1 MKSGRT
7 NESKEVIMTGLI
19 NKTVMSVLITAS
31 SLGFISSASADET
44 RTLKFHS
51 GLAQS
56 RPEAAHIEHFA
67 ELVNEKSGGTL
78 NVDVYHAGSLGLKEA
93 DMLRILQA
101 GLVDAALMYGE
112 YYKRDAPALASVYA
126 QGAITQSSQHLEVLP
141 TLRDIYEDAYAKW
154 GITTVGGVVAPVF
167 DVGLHCKEPVNTL
180 EGLKEKKVRVWSG
193 HLVDTFKNLGISA
206 QVIPQNDMYLAL
218 QTGVV
223 DCAYYLS
230 TVAKT
235 VSLQE
240 VTKYESYLHPWAA
253 SPWMFGISDKTWST
267 LDQQQQA
274 ALIEAGNQV
283 WDETEKLAVDDER
296 EIKAREER
304 IELGINV
311 LPAFSAED
319 VKTFV
324 EASSKAW
331 REMAEESGEEGLGY
345 YKKVSSLTH

>member
-1 MKSGRT
+1 
-7 NESKEVIMTGLI
+7 MTDLFK
-19 NKTVMSVLITAS
+19 KTALSVLITAS
-31 SLGFISSASADET
+31 SLGFIYSATADET
-44 RTLKFHS
+44 KTLKFHS

-67 ELVNEKSGGTL
+67 ELVKEKSGGTL

-141 TLRDIYEDAYAKW
+141 TLRDIYQGAYAKW
-154 GITTVGGVVAPVF
+154 NIKTVGGVVAPVF
-167 DVGLHCKEPVNTL
+167 DVGLHCKEPVNSL
-180 EGLKEKKVRVWSG
+180 EGLKDKKVRVWSG
-193 HLVDTFKNLGISA
+193 HLVDTFKNLDISA

-240 VTKYESYLHPWAA
+240 VTKYEAYLHPWAA
-253 SPWMFGISDKTWST
+253 SPWMFGISDKTWNT
-267 LDQQQQA
+267 LTEQQQA
-274 ALIEAGNQV
+274 ALTEAGNQV
-283 WDETEKLAVDDER
+283 WNETEKLAVDDER
-296 EIKAREER
+296 ETKAREER
-304 IELGINV
+304 TELGITV

-319 VKTFV
+319 VQTFV
-324 EASSKAW
+324 EASGKAW
-331 REMAEESGEEGLGY
+331 REMAEQSGEEGLDY
-345 YKKVSSLTH
+345 FTKVSSLTQ